1 MKKLKQ
7 LRQWICW
14 NLKTKDGRATK
25 VPCAAGG
32 GATGTDSPH
41 ASTWVTWQEAVSA
54 AQTRHYTG
62 VGFVIPQG
70 YFFLD
75 VDHRDT
81 SDPLVQTLLNRF
93 NTYAERS
100 FSSNGLHIYGRC
112 DLARL
117 PIQDG
122 KLARRYYTKN
132 PNNGLELYVGGLTN
146 RFAVFTGDAIQ
157 DVPLADCTDAIL
169 TTLEQD
175 MRRETTAPAA
185 IVQLD
190 NSAVTEEDIFE
201 IVTGLRAAKN
211 GDKFRRLY
219 DEGDISGYGS
229 HSEADAGLCA
239 VIAFRTGPNPEMID
253 AIFRRSAL
261 YREEKWERD
270 DYRESTIRCGIE
282 ACHGTF
288 HGNAIGKPPFIIT
301 HPRTGADTVCATRL
315 AQHIRQ
321 TLRYFFVQDH
331 AMSGARCYVYRD
343 GAYRLMSRMMM
354 MGVIKQYIVD
364 YNEHLVEIGT
374 LGKVYD
380 LLLTDNIFVSE
391 DDLNTDEDL
400 INFQNGLLRLSDMT
414 LLPHTPDIYSTIQ
427 LPCNWPAKPL
437 PAPVYDAYMD
447 TLTGGDQ
454 AVRQLLEEFCGVCL
468 SNIRGWRLKK
478 ALFMY
483 GPGDTGKSVLKTLVE
498 QLLGKGNFIGIDLGE
513 IEARFGTGS
522 IYGKRLAGS
531 SDMSFMTVAELKTFK
546 KCTGGDSIFAEFKGQ
561 QSFEYTYTG
570 LLWFCMNRLP
580 KFGGDDGKWVYER
593 IVQVPCTQ
601 TISSDKQ
608 DKRLLEKLLAE
619 KDGIVYRMVLALKN
633 VIAHD
638 YRLTEPESIKAERQ
652 HYQEENSTV
661 ITFFQDCMQPLAY
674 GDRNM
679 YVTAMTV
686 YTAYQGWCR
695 DNNRGY
701 AKSAREFKAELAAY
715 LETEPQALTLRH
727 RQGMVYR
734 HYTLTRETLRQY
746 AGGGAYHSGQDF
758 YTPVQVKV
766 DDLPNFCAS

>member
-1 MKKLKQ
+1 MNQLKS

-14 NLKTKDGRATK
+14 KLRKKDDRPTK
-25 VPCAAGG
+25 VPCAANG
-32 GATGTDSPH
+32 GATGTDPAH
-41 ASTWVTWQEAVSA
+41 ASTWVTWDEAAKA
-54 AQTRHYTG
+54 AQQKGCTG

-75 VDHRDT
+75 VDHREL
-81 SDPLVQTLLNRF
+81 SDPLVQTLLKRF

-100 FSSNGLHIYGRC
+100 FSGNGFHIYGYC
-112 DLARL
+112 SLPRL
-117 PIQDG
+117 PVQDG
-122 KLARRYYTKN
+122 KLDRRYYTKN
-132 PNNGLELYVGGLTN
+132 PQNGIELYIGGLTN

-157 DVPLADCTDAIL
+157 DVPLADCTEAIL

-175 MRRETTAPAA
+175 MRRNCASQVSAA
-185 IVQLD
+185 TI
-190 NSAVTEEDIFE
+190 NHAGVTDADLLE
-201 IVTGLRAAKN
+201 IVTALRAAKN
-211 GDKFRRLY
+211 GEKFRRLY
-219 DEGDISGYGS
+219 DEGDITGYGS
-229 HSEADAGLCA
+229 HSEGDAGLCA
-239 VIAFRTGPNPEMID
+239 MIAFRTGPNPELID
-253 AIFRRSAL
+253 AIFRSSAL
-261 YREEKWERD
+261 YRAEKWERQ
-270 DYRESTIRCGIE
+270 DYRDSTIACGIE
-282 ACHGTF
+282 ACRGTF
-288 HGNAIGKPPFIIT
+288 HWSVRERPPFIVVL
-301 HPRTGADTVCATRL
+301 PKKGEVVCGTRL
-315 AQHIRQ
+315 AQYIRQ
-321 TLRYFFVQDH
+321 NLRYFFVQDH

-414 LLPHTPDIYSTIQ
+414 LLPHTPDIFSTIQ
-427 LPCNWPAKPL
+427 IPCDWPAAPC
-437 PAPVYDAYMD
+437 PTPVYDAYMD
-447 TLTGGDQ
+447 TLTGSDK
-454 AVRQLLEEFCGVCL
+454 AIRQLLEEFCGVCL

-498 QLLGKGNFIGIDLGE
+498 QLLGKGNFIGIDLAE

-546 KCTGGDSIFAEFKGQ
+546 KCTGGDSVFAEFKGQ
-561 QSFEYTYTG
+561 QSFEYTYPG

-593 IVQVPCTQ
+593 IVQVPCTNC
-601 TISSDKQ
+601 IPPEKP

-619 KDGIVYRMVLALKN
+619 REGIVYRMVMALKN
-633 VIAHD
+633 VIAHE
-638 YRLTEPESIKAERQ
+638 YRLTEPECIKADRRR
-652 HYQEENSTV
+652 YQEENSTV
-661 ITFFQDCMQPLAY
+661 ITFFQDCMQPLTY
-674 GDRNM
+674 GDKNL

-701 AKSAREFKAELAAY
+701 AKTAREFKSELAAY
-715 LETEPQALTLRH
+715 LETEPQALTIRH
-727 RQGMVYR
+727 REGMVYR
-734 HYTLTRETLRQY
+734 YYTLTRESLRQY
-746 AGGGAYHSGQDF
+746 AGEGAYHSGQDF
-758 YTPVQVKV
+758 CAPIQVKV
-766 DDLPNFCAS
+766 DDLPDFCAS

>member
-1 MKKLKQ
+1 MNQLKS

-14 NLKTKDGRATK
+14 KLRKKDDRPTK
-25 VPCAAGG
+25 VPCAANG
-32 GATGTDSPH
+32 GATGTDPAH
-41 ASTWVTWQEAVSA
+41 ASTWVTWAEATKA
-54 AQTRHYTG
+54 AQQNGCNG

-75 VDHRDT
+75 VDHREL
-81 SDPLVQTLLNRF
+81 SDPLVQTLLKRF

-100 FSSNGLHIYGRC
+100 YSGNGFHIYGYC
-112 DLARL
+112 SLPRL
-117 PIQDG
+117 PVQDG
-122 KLARRYYTKN
+122 KLDRCYYTKN
-132 PNNGLELYVGGLTN
+132 PQNGIELYIGGLTN
-146 RFAVFTGDAIQ
+146 RFAVYTGDAIQ

-175 MRRETTAPAA
+175 MRRNCASQVSAA
-185 IVQLD
+185 TI
-190 NSAVTEEDIFE
+190 NHAGVTDADLLE
-201 IVTGLRAAKN
+201 IVTALRAAKN
-211 GDKFRRLY
+211 GEKFRRLY
-219 DEGDISGYGS
+219 DEGDITGYGS

-239 VIAFRTGPNPEMID
+239 MIAFRTGPNPELID
-253 AIFRRSAL
+253 AIFRGSAL
-261 YREEKWERD
+261 YRAEKWERQ
-270 DYRESTIRCGIE
+270 DYRDSTIACGIE
-282 ACHGTF
+282 ACRGTF
-288 HGNAIGKPPFIIT
+288 HWSVRERPPFVID
-301 HPRTGADTVCATRL
+301 HPKRGEIVCGTRL
-315 AQHIRQ
+315 AQYIRQ
-321 TLRYFFVQDH
+321 NLRYFFVQDH

-437 PAPVYDAYMD
+437 PTPVYDAYMD

-454 AVRQLLEEFCGVCL
+454 AVRQLLEKFCGVCL

-498 QLLGKGNFIGIDLGE
+498 NLLGKGNFIGIDLAE
-513 IEARFGTGS
+513 IESRFGTGS

-531 SDMSFMTVAELKTFK
+531 SDMSFLTVAELKTFK
-546 KCTGGDSIFAEFKGQ
+546 KCTGGDSLFAEFKGQ
-561 QSFEYTYTG
+561 QSFEYTYPG

-593 IVQVPCTQ
+593 IVQVPCTNC
-601 TISSDKQ
+601 IPPEKQ
-608 DKRLLEKLLAE
+608 DKRLQEKLLAE
-619 KDGIVYRMVLALKN
+619 REGIVYRMVMALKN
-633 VIAHD
+633 VIAD
-638 YRLTEPESIKAERQ
+638 EYRLTEPECIKADRRR
-652 HYQEENSTV
+652 YQEENSTV
-661 ITFFQDCMQPLAY
+661 ITFFQDCMQPMTY
-674 GDRNM
+674 DERNM
-679 YVTAMTV
+679 YVTATTV
-686 YTAYQGWCR
+686 YSAYQGWCR

-701 AKSAREFKAELAAY
+701 AKTAREFKAELAAY
-715 LETEPQALTLRH
+715 LETEPQALTIRH

-734 HYTLTRETLRQY
+734 YYTLTREAAQQY
-746 AGGGAYHSGQDF
+746 AGGGAYYSGQEF
-758 YTPVQVKV
+758 CTPIQVKV
-766 DDLPNFCAS
+766 DDLPDFCAS

>member
-1 MKKLKQ
+1 MNKLKQ

-14 NLKTKDGRATK
+14 NLKNKDGRATK
-25 VPCAAGG
+25 VPCASGG
-32 GATGTDSPH
+32 GATGTDPAH
-41 ASTWVTWQEAVSA
+41 ASTWVTWQEATAA
-54 AQTRHYTG
+54 AQAHGCTG

-75 VDHRDT
+75 VDHKEL

-93 NTYAERS
+93 KTYAECS
-100 FSSNGLHIYGRC
+100 FSGNGFHIYGRC
-112 DLARL
+112 DLTRL

-122 KLARRYYTKN
+122 KLDRRYYTKN
-132 PNNGLELYVGGLTN
+132 PNNGMELYIGGLTN

-175 MRRETTAPAA
+175 MRRETAA
-185 IVQLD
+185 VSIPVSLD
-190 NSAVTEEDIFE
+190 NSEVTAEDIFE
-201 IVTGLRAAKN
+201 IVTGLRGAKN
-211 GDKFRRLY
+211 GAKFCRLY
-219 DEGDISGYGS
+219 DEGDITGYAS

-239 VIAFRTGPNPEMID
+239 IIAFRAGPNPELID

-270 DYRESTIRCGIE
+270 DYRDSTIRCGIE
-282 ACHGTF
+282 ACRGTF
-288 HGNAIGKPPFIIT
+288 HGSAIGKPPFIIT

-315 AQHIRQ
+315 AQHVRQ

-331 AMSGARCYVYRD
+331 ALSAARCYVYRD
-343 GAYRLMSRMMM
+343 GAYRLMSRTMML
-354 MGVIKQYIVD
+354 GAIKQYITD
-364 YNEHLVEIGT
+364 YDEYLVRSSILNE
-374 LGKVYD
+374 VYE

-391 DDLNTDEDL
+391 DDLNPDEGL
-400 INFQNGLLRLSDMT
+400 INFQNGLLRLSDIT
-414 LLPHTPDIYSTIQ
+414 LLPHTPDILSTIQ
-427 LPCNWPAKPL
+427 LPCNWPGAPRST
-437 PAPVYDAYMD
+437 PVYDAYMD
-447 TLTGGDQ
+447 TLTGGDK
-454 AVRQLLEEFCGVCL
+454 AIRQLLEEFCGVCL

>member
-1 MKKLKQ
+1 MEKLKM

-14 NLKTKDGRATK
+14 RLKEKSGRATK

-32 GATGTDSPH
+32 GATGADSPH
-41 ASTWVTWQEAVSA
+41 ASTWVTWQEATAA
-54 AQTRHYTG
+54 AQTHGCTG

-75 VDHRDT
+75 VDHKEL
-81 SDPLVQTLLNRF
+81 SDPLVQALLKRF

-100 FSSNGLHIYGRC
+100 FSGNGFHIYGRC
-112 DLARL
+112 DLTCL

-122 KLARRYYTKN
+122 KLDHRYYTKN
-132 PNNGLELYVGGLTN
+132 PCNGLELYIGGLTN

-169 TTLEQD
+169 TTLEQN
-175 MRRETTAPAA
+175 MRRETAA
-185 IVQLD
+185 LAADVPLV
-190 NSAVTEEDIFE
+190 NSEVTEEDIFE

-211 GDKFRRLY
+211 GAKFCRLY
-219 DEGDISGYGS
+219 DEGDITGYAS

-239 VIAFRTGPNPEMID
+239 IIAFRAGPNPELID
-253 AIFRRSAL
+253 AIFRGSAL

-270 DYRESTIRCGIE
+270 DYRDSTIRCGIE
-282 ACHGTF
+282 ACRGTF
-288 HGNAIGKPPFIIT
+288 HGPAMGKPPFIVT
-301 HPRTGADTVCATRL
+301 HPRTGADMVCAARL
-315 AQHIRQ
+315 AQHVRQ

-331 AMSGARCYVYRD
+331 AMSAARCYVYRD
-343 GAYRLMSRMMM
+343 GAYRLMSRTMML
-354 MGVIKQYIVD
+354 GVIKQYITD
-364 YNEHLVEIGT
+364 YDEYLVKSSILNE
-374 LGKVYD
+374 VYE

-391 DDLNTDEDL
+391 DDLNPDEDL

-414 LLPHTPDIYSTIQ
+414 LLPHTPDIFSTIQ
-427 LPCNWPAKPL
+427 LPCNWPGAPRST
-437 PAPVYDAYMD
+437 PVYDTYMD
-447 TLTGGDQ
+447 TLTGGDKSIQ
-454 AVRQLLEEFCGVCL
+454 QLLEEFCGVCL

-593 IVQVPCTQ
+593 IVQVPCTH
-601 TISSDKQ
+601 TISADKQ

-652 HYQEENSTV
+652 RYQEDNSTV
-661 ITFFQDCMQPLAY
+661 ITFFQDCMRPLKA
-674 GDRNM
+674 DDKHHLCTVM
-679 YVTAMTV
+679 KV

-701 AKSAREFKAELAAY
+701 AKTAREFKEELAAHLY
-715 LETEPQALTLRH
+715 INPKDLTVRH
-727 RQGMVYR
+727 KEGMVYR
-734 HYTLTRETLRQY
+734 GYTLTPDAAETYLRGHSY
-746 AGGGAYHSGQDF
+746 ATADEAF
-758 YTPVQVKV
+758 LALEPVFP
-766 DDLPNFCAS
+766 DYLN